1 LKIVVAF
8 KFYDHLSGGRKMT
21 SSLENFSRGFK
32 EFQEVEYLGKEM
44 SFCSCSGW
52 RAQSGVK
59 SLEGQGMAHGRL
71 HCSHSLGLLGQLLDL
86 FH

>member
-21 SSLENFSRGFK
+21 SSLQNFSRGFK

-44 SFCSCSGW
+44 SFCLLLMQW
-52 RAQSGVK
+52 
-59 SLEGQGMAHGRL
+59 LESTVR
-71 HCSHSLGLLGQLLDL
+71 S
-86 FH
+86 